1 MQGRRK
7 RDRAVR
13 PAGLAATAFLA
24 VLLAASATPRV
35 SASLLAGTQITNTAR
50 ANYKRSG
57 SSFSASSNAIVTIV
71 SNSASV
77 QILPGSRSGSAPPT
91 RPAYLAHE
99 VKNAGNGSDSFA
111 LSSSYPASWSVR
123 FLRDDNRDGKHQ
135 NGENAQITSTGALQP
150 GGSAYVFAEAT
161 VPASAA
167 IGSQVTIAVS
177 ARSSTDTS
185 VSTVAT
191 DSVTVASQGKIA
203 GRLRSREGLAIAGG
217 TVSVT
222 QNGTRVS
229 SAVTASDGSYSI
241 GSLPLGIYD
250 VAATAPE
257 IVPQQA
263 LGKSVTSEQPEVT
276 VDFSAPR
283 LPVLYPG
290 SNLISIPFNFANPDL
305 RSVINMPT
313 GASAAAWSPDASGG
327 RYVYLGKDAD
337 FPPVQP
343 GRAYILSQS
352 ASSRL
357 PLVQTPGSTSAAG
370 VSLKPGWNLV
380 GWPDLRQVP
389 FSGLGVS
396 VGGQVIPYAEAVRKR
411 IIQGYL
417 WGFDPTARDNVLVH
431 PTFPG
436 ARRAL
441 EPWTGYW
448 VRAYTECELVQ
459 SSARSASAASGQPNI
474 KWTAQLAVACGSVS
488 DRFNYLGVA
497 SDAVNGSANPYRLD
511 APPTASRRAL
521 DLFFT
526 PSYAASPTDRYAVDI
541 RPDSAGK
548 MVWDFTVT
556 TTLPNATVAV
566 SWPDIRL
573 VPPGYNL
580 TLVDLETGRRCYM
593 RTSTCYSF
601 TTGTS
606 GAERKFQVAADPA
619 QFARLSISPL
629 SQMPAPSGVT
639 ISYTLSQDASVSV
652 EVRTFSGT
660 TVRRLAASKPAAAGT
675 SLITW
680 DGKDQA
686 GRAAANGPYLVMISA
701 ATGDGQIVRQSRTVT
716 LVR

>member
-1 MQGRRK
+1 M
-7 RDRAVR
+7 
-13 PAGLAATAFLA
+13 
-24 VLLAASATPRV
+24 PRV
-35 SASLLAGTQITNTAR
+35 SASLLAGTKITNTAG
-50 ANYKRSG
+50 AAYKRSG
-57 SSFSASSNAIVTIV
+57 SSFSTSSNAVVTTV
-71 SNSASV
+71 SSSASV
-77 QILPGSRSGSAPPT
+77 QILPGSMSGSAPPT
-91 RPAYLAHE
+91 RAAYLAHE

-111 LSSSYPASWSVR
+111 LSSSYPTSWSVR
-123 FLRDDNRDGKHQ
+123 FLRDDNRDGKHEG
-135 NGENAQITSTGALQP
+135 GENTQITSTGALQP

-167 IGSQVTIAVS
+167 VGSRVTIAVS
-177 ARSSTDTS
+177 ARSSADTS
-185 VSTVAT
+185 VRASVS
-191 DSVTVASQGKIA
+191 DSVTVAYQGKIA
-203 GRLRSREGLAIAGG
+203 GRLRSREGQAIAGG

-222 QNGTRVS
+222 HNGTQVA
-229 SAVTASDGSYSI
+229 SAATASDGSYSI
-241 GSLPLGIYD
+241 SPLPLGTYD
-250 VAATAPE
+250 VAATGPE

-263 LGKSVTSEQPEVT
+263 LGRSVTSEQPEVR

-283 LPVLYPG
+283 LPLLYPG

-313 GASAAAWSPDASGG
+313 GARAAAWSPDPSGG
-327 RYVYLGKDAD
+327 RYVYLGTDAE

-343 GRAYILSQS
+343 GRAYILNQN

-357 PLVQTPGSTSAAG
+357 PIVQTPASTSAAG
-370 VSLKPGWNLV
+370 VPLKPGWNLV
-380 GWPDLRQVP
+380 GWPDLKQVP
-389 FSGLGVS
+389 FSSLGVS
-396 VGGQVIPYAEAVRKR
+396 AGGQVIPYAEAVRKK

-459 SSARSASAASGQPNI
+459 SSAGSASAASGQSNV

-497 SDAVNGSANPYRLD
+497 SDAVNSSANPYRLD

-526 PSYAASPTDRYAVDI
+526 PSYAASPTDRCAIDI
-541 RPDSAGK
+541 RPESAGK
-548 MVWDFTVT
+548 MTWGFTVT
-556 TTLPNATVAV
+556 TTLANATVAI

-573 VPPGYNL
+573 VPQGYNL
-580 TLVDLETGRRCYM
+580 VLVDLETGRRCYM
-593 RTSTCYSF
+593 RTATCYSF

-686 GRAAANGPYLVMISA
+686 GRPAANGPYLVMISA
-701 ATGDGQIVRQSRTVT
+701 ATGDGQMVRQSRTVT